1 MLPSAIDDIILVG
14 GSTRIPMIERML
26 EEKFNKQPR
35 SHIDPDL
42 CVAMGAGIQAAREM
56 GLEGSGVLV
65 DITPY
70 TFGTSAIGEID
81 GVPTATMFVPLIRRN
96 TKLPATRSELFY
108 TVQDHQK
115 AVDVRV
121 YQGEHPEA
129 EDNVRLGNYIFEL
142 TPAPAGSEII
152 LQFDLDLNGI
162 LKIRALEKK
171 SGKTI
176 DATIENV
183 ISRFSDDQLTE
194 TRHRIAELWS
204 PAADSTLDD
213 DLTEASME
221 EIPETYAAL
230 FHRAETLLADLDEDN
245 RNEIVDLMEDIREA
259 LRENRTADAE
269 ALRSELDDA
278 LFYLEG

>member
-1 MLPSAIDDIILVG
+1 
-14 GSTRIPMIERML
+14 
-26 EEKFNKQPR
+26 
-35 SHIDPDL
+35 
-42 CVAMGAGIQAAREM
+42 
-56 GLEGSGVLV
+56 
-65 DITPY
+65 
-70 TFGTSAIGEID
+70 
-81 GVPTATMFVPLIRRN
+81 
-96 TKLPATRSELFY
+96 
-108 TVQDHQK
+108 
-115 AVDVRV
+115 VDVRV